1 MNRMWLPRLRGQLC
15 FWLLIEMTVQVV
27 DILAHTL
34 LSAETVAPL
43 SSVRM
48 LPPPEGKHVR
58 PNLAGGVGV
67 VECRGTQI
75 KLTFC
80 SCGRSEGDELKF
92 GLGREEGRQAVSV
105 NTRRDLWGL

>member
-1 MNRMWLPRLRGQLC
+1 
-15 FWLLIEMTVQVV
+15 MTVQVV

-43 SSVRM
+43 SSARIRV

-80 SCGRSEGDELKF
+80 SCGRSEGDELNEVWI
-92 GLGREEGRQAVSV
+92 GEGGRQAGSECKYAA
-105 NTRRDLWGL
+105 

>member
-1 MNRMWLPRLRGQLC
+1 
-15 FWLLIEMTVQVV
+15 MTVQVV
-27 DILAHTL
+27 EILAHTQ

-43 SSVRM
+43 SSARTRV

-92 GLGREEGRQAVSV
+92 GLGEGGRQAVSV
-105 NTRRDLWGL
+105 NTRRDLWGALTENYREM

>member
-1 MNRMWLPRLRGQLC
+1 M
-15 FWLLIEMTVQVV
+15 MTVQVV
-27 DILAHTL
+27 EILAHTL

-43 SSVRM
+43 SSARIRV

-92 GLGREEGRQAVSV
+92 GFGEGGRQ
-105 NTRRDLWGL
+105 

>member
-1 MNRMWLPRLRGQLC
+1 
-15 FWLLIEMTVQVV
+15 MTVQVV
-27 DILAHTL
+27 EIFAYTL

-43 SSVRM
+43 SSARIRV

-58 PNLAGGVGV
+58 PNLGGGVGV

-80 SCGRSEGDELKF
+80 SCVRSEGDELKF
-92 GLGREEGRQAVSV
+92 GLGKEGGRQAVSV
-105 NTRRDLWGL
+105 NTRRDLWGALTENYREM